1 MPLFLTPHEA
11 SLLLA
16 ERVKELRLA
25 QNLSQKTLADRSGV
39 SYGTIK
45 RFEQTGKI
53 SLVLGVLEDF
63 NALFLSKQK
72 PQSIQE
78 LLKSEK
84 RKRGRK

>member
-1 MPLFLTPHEA
+1 MPLFFTPLEA
-11 SLLLA
+11 ATLLA
-16 ERVKELRLA
+16 QRIKELRLA

-45 RFEQTGKI
+45 RFEQSGKI
-53 SLVLGVLEDF
+53 SLFLGVLEEF
-63 NALFLSKQK
+63 NSLFIEKEN
-72 PQSIQE
+72 PRSIKA